1 MRKLNLMTHC
11 GSNHVTR
18 DQLAGEA
25 TPKGTKTH
33 RPISHT
39 LLWDKSLAAFQRA
52 GYDLV
57 GEAHAVNKWGRIEDH
72 EPECHNQYFGLMEL
86 NRDSVLGHDGEAL
99 LEGEASLV
107 AGIRNAHDKRFP
119 SAIAWGAGLFVCD
132 NLAFHGEFTVSR
144 RHTKNIIEDLDGCI
158 QDAVQMFGTSRR
170 KIADRHEAYKR
181 HQLTEPQVHDILVKS
196 WDKYDA
202 IPHIAEKDVLR
213 EYRHPSHEEHKQYDN
228 PVSGFPGSN
237 PTHGSVWRLY
247 NAFTQSLKGRGSL
260 ATLSDRTQGVHRLLD
275 KVCAI

>member
-25 TPKGTKTH
+25 TPKGTATH
-33 RPISHT
+33 RPIPHT
-39 LLWDKSLAAFQRA
+39 MLWDKCLAAFQRS
-52 GYDLV
+52 GYNLV

-158 QDAVQMFGTSRR
+158 QDAV
-170 KIADRHEAYKR
+170 
-181 HQLTEPQVHDILVKS
+181 
-196 WDKYDA
+196 
-202 IPHIAEKDVLR
+202 
-213 EYRHPSHEEHKQYDN
+213 
-228 PVSGFPGSN
+228 PGSN